1 MITRHVCWDMD
12 LVRRY
17 FTTEASV
24 ISDRETFM
32 ALHLPINKL
41 EVVDTK
47 PMEGIAP
54 EDIVEEGETRFTSEE
69 GLLRAIQNSRPDA
82 PNRIFV
88 ITGEPGSGKS
98 HLARW
103 VEFSL
108 HEHPTHRPIHI
119 PRYIDTLGSVV
130 RRLLEQ
136 GEVDLGQDTFEQD
149 WFKAAENLLADYV
162 LANFRLRFAPGTQLG
177 DAWPELA
184 ALVASPTFR
193 QDVERQIARYK
204 LSRQEASVGY
214 KDREILALSADD
226 FQRLAQ
232 ASDVSLSGLRGVE
245 AYDTLR
251 YALKGIV
258 RQLAGIGDFDL
269 KAAMRQISERFCA
282 RGQRA
287 VLILEDVTSFELLH
301 EDLLTF
307 LLDSSAGYFD
317 AVIGWTIGFER
328 EYMRTY
334 QEQRYA
340 ARLSLTDNE
349 QHETYCLMNG
359 RYVELVRRYMAL
371 VRRDCADCAAPRA
384 AAAFGPGLYPFNE
397 AFLHRVYENLIADDR
412 QRRRTPRHLLD
423 RALKRYLEIA
433 ATDGTY
439 PPLKQ
444 PVNVREILYDN
455 AVDAYR
461 EDYPI
466 FAALVAWYGVER
478 DGTLCLSEAVPRCL
492 GVRTPPEFE
501 GQDEICLG
509 LGQST
514 PIAVDV
520 DEGERLAR
528 ENQLKELYLE
538 LQEWF
543 AGADPLEHVEVF
555 RRGAYKVLTALKY
568 DLPLRLE
575 NRAGSGF
582 GYGMPLVYG
591 RDRPETNIYV
601 EGTRLQQPPMETVV
615 LSRDSE
621 RWSEGQLKRLMQT
634 MAYVELLD
642 EYPEDADWALLGD
655 WAATAYADYSR
666 RVERLLV
673 QDDRLKMS
681 LEQFV
686 LTCKFLLL
694 NHDRGVAEP
703 AYAAMAAPLDEATP
717 IAQELLPQG
726 VEYADTL
733 SLRAIIDGLFQSLF
747 YLSRDQVDYARLSGA
762 LADFYPDVTMGQLRR
777 VSAYRVDPG
786 SNFRIDGHGLEEVAL
801 ALKKLSY
808 ALDVADFRLTFRQVR
823 AELQVIAEAC
833 EEPLRQVVQRIGRIR
848 NQLNQY
854 DLYETLYSQRHW
866 SAWDGGARSAGNG
879 AEAELDT
886 LKGALQELLASPAPQ
901 NVFQYIA
908 YARRADAVLQDRRYQ
923 LLLAA
928 RRLLGDLHERLARQR
943 ITLPPLKGPDEVIAL
958 AARLVAR
965 LEGSR

>member
-17 FTTEASV
+17 FTTEASAV
-24 ISDRETFM
+24 SDRDIFM
-32 ALHLPINKL
+32 ALHLPINKV

-47 PMEGIAP
+47 PLEGIAP
-54 EDIVEEGETRFTSEE
+54 EDVIEEGETRFTSEE
-69 GLLRAIQNSRPDA
+69 GLLRAIQRSRPDD
-82 PNRIFV
+82 PNRIFC

-108 HEHPTHRPIHI
+108 RDHPTHRPIHI
-119 PRYIDTLGSVV
+119 PRYIDSLGTVV
-130 RRLLEQ
+130 RRLLDQ
-136 GEVDLGQDTFEQD
+136 GEVDLGQDEFEQD
-149 WFKAAENLLADYV
+149 WFQAPENVLADYV
-162 LANFRLRFAPGTQLG
+162 LANFRLRFAPGTRLG
-177 DAWPELA
+177 EAWPELA

-226 FQRLAQ
+226 FQRLAEAGQ
-232 ASDVSLSGLRGVE
+232 VSLAGLRRVE

-258 RQLAGIGDFDL
+258 RQIAGIGDLDL

-307 LLDSSAGYFD
+307 LLDSSAGHFD
-317 AVIGWTIGFER
+317 AVIGWTVGFER

-349 QHETYCLMNG
+349 RHETYCLMDG

-371 VRRDCADCAAPRA
+371 VRRDCPECATPGV
-384 AAAFGPGLYPFNE
+384 AAAFGPGLYPFSE
-397 AFLHRVYENLIADDR
+397 ALLHRVYENLIADDR

-455 AVDAYR
+455 AADAYR
-461 EDYPI
+461 EEYPA
-466 FAALVAWYGVER
+466 FAALMAWYGTPV
-478 DGTLCLSEAVPRCL
+478 DGQLCVPEAVPRCL
-492 GVRTPPEFE
+492 GVLPPPEFRGRDE
-501 GQDEICLG
+501 VCIRVGQGTLV
-509 LGQST
+509 
-514 PIAVDV
+514 IADV
-520 DEGERLAR
+520 DDQARLAQ
-528 ENQLKELYLE
+528 ENALKELYLE

-555 RRGAYKVLTALKY
+555 RRGASKVLAAFKY

-575 NRAGSGF
+575 NPAGSGF
-582 GYGMPLVYG
+582 GYGAPVVYG
-591 RDRPETNIYV
+591 RERPETNVYV
-601 EGTRLQQPPMETVV
+601 EGTRLQQPPMEVVV
-615 LSRDSE
+615 LSRDDA

-634 MAYVELLD
+634 MAYLD
-642 EYPEDADWALLGD
+642 LFDEFPKETDWALLGD
-655 WAATAYADYSR
+655 WAAAAFGDYR
-666 RVERLLV
+666 QRVERLLD
-673 QDDRLKMS
+673 QEDRLKMP

-686 LTCKFLLL
+686 LAAKFLLV
-694 NHDRGVAEP
+694 NHDRGAAGP
-703 AYAAMAAPLDEATP
+703 AYAAMAAPLDEAPP
-717 IAQELLPQG
+717 IAPELLPQG
-726 VEYADTL
+726 VEYADAL
-733 SLRAIIDGLFQSLF
+733 GLRALVDGVFQSLF

-762 LADFYPDVTMGQLRR
+762 LAEFYPDVSMGRLRR

-786 SNFRIDGHGLEEVAL
+786 SNYRVDGHTLEELIL

-808 ALDVADFRLTFRQVR
+808 ALDVADFRLAFRQVR
-823 AELQVIAEAC
+823 AELLAIAEAC
-833 EEPLRQVVQRIGRIR
+833 EEPLRQVVQRVGRIR

-854 DLYETLYSQRHW
+854 DLYDSLYSQGHW
-866 SAWDGGARSAGNG
+866 SAWDERVRAIGGE
-879 AEAELDT
+879 AEAEPEALRA
-886 LKGALQELLASPAPQ
+886 ALQELLASPPPQ
-901 NVFQYIA
+901 NVFQYVA
-908 YARRADAVLQDRRYQ
+908 FARRADAVVRDRRYQ

-928 RRLLGDLHERLARQR
+928 RRLLGDLQERLARQR
-943 ITLPPLKGPDEVIAL
+943 TTLSPLTGPGEVLAL
-958 AARLVAR
+958 AARLAAR
-965 LEGSR
+965 LEGQR